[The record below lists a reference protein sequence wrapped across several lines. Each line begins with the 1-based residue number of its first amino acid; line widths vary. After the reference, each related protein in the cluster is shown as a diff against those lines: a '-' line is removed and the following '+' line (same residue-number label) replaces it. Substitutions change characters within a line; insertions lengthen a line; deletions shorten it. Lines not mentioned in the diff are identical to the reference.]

1 MFTVNSSLVNV
12 IVVLAR
18 KIIGCY
24 GPQGP
29 LETIKVVFFRV
40 FLRFLL
46 IIMGFL
52 LCNVNSIFDNVIEV
66 LASKIFG
73 CYGPQGPLEII
84 KANF

>member
-1 MFTVNSSLVNV
+1 M
-12 IVVLAR
+12 
-18 KIIGCY
+18 
-24 GPQGP
+24 
-29 LETIKVVFFRV
+29 
-40 FLRFLL
+40 
-46 IIMGFL
+46 IMGFL

>member
-1 MFTVNSSLVNV
+1 MFTVNSSLVNG

-24 GPQGP
+24 RPQGP
-29 LETIKVVFFRV
+29 LETIKVFFRV

-46 IIMGFL
+46 IITGFL

-66 LASKIFG
+66 LAGNIFR